1 MVLFGS
7 TVIVQ
12 ALDKRECTTH
22 RCALRQDESVLTDR
36 QGLDEILIGGMCIK
50 KYSVYIVKTQCPND
64 SGPRW
69 LEAPNALYCW

>member
-12 ALDKRECTTH
+12 ALDKGERTAH
-22 RCALRQDESVLTDR
+22 GCALRQDESVLTDR

-50 KYSVYIVKTQCPND
+50 KYSVDIVKTQCPSD

-69 LEAPNALYCW
+69 LEAPNALYRW